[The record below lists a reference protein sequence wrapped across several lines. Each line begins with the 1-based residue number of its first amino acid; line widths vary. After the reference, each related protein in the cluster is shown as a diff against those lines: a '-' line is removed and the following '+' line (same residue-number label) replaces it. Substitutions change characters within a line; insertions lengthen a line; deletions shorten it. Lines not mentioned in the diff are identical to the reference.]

1 MLSQTVRAGS
11 KAVNTVLSAVTGG
24 QQKQHMQQSACSHV
38 LTMEN
43 LNPNIEKMEYAVR
56 GPIVARASQ
65 IEEELKQVQYETSFM
80 ILNIFCV

>member
-24 QQKQHMQQSACSHV
+24 QQKQQSACSHV